1 MFHVTS
7 DVYASLQES
16 YWRCVFCFTYLLLV
30 ESHLL
35 LLMIRHLVAC
45 SVIAGSE
52 VLLLLAIDR
61 ERYWA
66 AHRSI
71 CEVQPL
77 SLHHGALLGQQV
89 ASLLLLRLLLLL
101 LLPVLRHCKCVLCF
115 SQ

>member
-1 MFHVTS
+1 MTS
-7 DVYASLQES
+7 IVYAFLQVS
-16 YWRCVFCFTYLLLV
+16 YWGFVFCCTYLLLV

-61 ERYWA
+61 ERYLA
-66 AHRSI
+66 AYRSI

-77 SLHHGALLGQQV
+77 CLHHGALLGQQV

-101 LLPVLRHCKCVLCF
+101 LLPVLRHCECVLYF